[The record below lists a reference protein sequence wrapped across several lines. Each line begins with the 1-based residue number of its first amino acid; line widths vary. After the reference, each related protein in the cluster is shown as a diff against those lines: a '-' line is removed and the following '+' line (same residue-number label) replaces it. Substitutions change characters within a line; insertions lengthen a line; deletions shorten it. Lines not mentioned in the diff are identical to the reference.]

1 MTKNIELSKSP
12 KIQKIQKV
20 FVCETCNY
28 KCCKNSEYTK
38 HLSTAKHH
46 RLTNPKEILGNTKK
60 IKQKISKV
68 YLCDCGKDYK
78 HQSSLCKHKKTC
90 NATMEIK
97 NTIVKQ
103 DTENLENPDNNSKES
118 IILAL
123 IAQNKELMNLL
134 TTQQHEHSKTVQ
146 EQSKTMQEQ
155 TKTLQKT
162 MQEQTKTIQEMVPKI
177 GNNNTTNNNK
187 FNLHVFLNEECKDA
201 INFSEFI
208 ENIEVTEEDLE
219 NQAQLGYVS
228 GISKLF
234 LENLKELGTTKRPIH
249 CTDNKR
255 NTLYIKED
263 NEWDKEG
270 SLDQMKQGIFKVQC
284 KTFQRL
290 CAIKD
295 ENQEEYSDMDSD
307 FSVKCLNIQR
317 NLTPGSQRETTIGKI
332 VNNISTNSTIEREP

>member
-1 MTKNIELSKSP
+1 MTKQSP
-12 KIQKIQKV
+12 KIRKISKS
-20 FVCETCNY
+20 FSCKYCIYN
-28 KCCKNSEYTK
+28 CSKNSEFEK
-38 HLSTAKHH
+38 HLNTAKHK
-46 RLTNPKEILGNTKK
+46 RMTKTDIKNDDDDENNTNLKQISASYNCVCGKKYKYRQGLHAHKKKCIVDDNSNNEIK
-60 IKQKISKV
+60 KQKTENQDNV
-68 YLCDCGKDYK
+68 DYK
-78 HQSSLCKHKKTC
+78 SMFLDAMS
-90 NATMEIK
+90 
-97 NTIVKQ
+97 
-103 DTENLENPDNNSKES
+103 
-118 IILAL
+118 
-123 IAQNKELMNLL
+123 QNKEIMELL
-134 TTQQHEHSKTVQ
+134 KEQSKTVQ
-146 EQSKTMQEQ
+146 EQSKTMHEQ
-155 TKTLQKT
+155 SKT
-162 MQEQTKTIQEMVPKI
+162 MQEMAAKV

-187 FNLHVFLNEECKDA
+187 FNLQVFLNEECKDA

-234 LENLKELGTTKRPIH
+234 LENLKELGATKRPIH
-249 CTDNKR
+249 CTDKKR

-270 SLDQMKQGIFKVQC
+270 SQDQMKKGIFKVQC

-317 NLTPGSQRETTIGKI
+317 HLTTGYQRETTIGKI
-332 VNNISTNSTIEREP
+332 IDNVSTNSTIDREP

>member
-1 MTKNIELSKSP
+1 M
-12 KIQKIQKV
+12 
-20 FVCETCNY
+20 
-28 KCCKNSEYTK
+28 
-38 HLSTAKHH
+38 
-46 RLTNPKEILGNTKK
+46 
-60 IKQKISKV
+60 IKQKINTKTPKTPKTQTN
-68 YLCDCGKDYK
+68 YLCNICDFNCRKLSEYNR
-78 HQSSLCKHKKTC
+78 HLVTTKHKKRSTTKHDIIIGEDKSK
-90 NATMEIK
+90 NATATYKCTCGKIYK
-97 NTIVKQ
+97 HSSGLSRHKHICKPTNNTIVKQ

-177 GNNNTTNNNK
+177 GNNNNTTNNNNK

-234 LENLKELGTTKRPIH
+234 LENLKELGATKRPIH
-249 CTDNKR
+249 CTDKKR

-270 SLDQMKQGIFKVQC
+270 SQDQMKKGIFKVQC

-317 NLTPGSQRETTIGKI
+317 HLTPGYQRETTIGKI
-332 VNNISTNSTIEREP
+332 IDNVSTNSTIDREP